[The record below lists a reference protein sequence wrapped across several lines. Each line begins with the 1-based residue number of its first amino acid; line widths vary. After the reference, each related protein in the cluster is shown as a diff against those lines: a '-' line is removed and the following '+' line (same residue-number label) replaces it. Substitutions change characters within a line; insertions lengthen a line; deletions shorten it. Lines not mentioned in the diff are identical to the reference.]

1 LSATREQ
8 TVAAVDLGSNSFHMV
23 VAQVADGELRIVD
36 RLRETVR
43 LGAGLDRDKRL
54 TDPAIVAALDCLQRF
69 GERVRGLPPGSVR
82 AVGTNTLR
90 QARNS
95 TSFLRRAADALGH
108 RIEVISGFEEAR
120 LIHLGVAS
128 GLAGDAQRLV
138 VDIGGGSTELIIGRG
153 LTPLQ
158 MESLHM
164 GCVSMSLAH
173 FPEGKVGRK
182 AWRHAVLAARRELE
196 PHEASYRAR
205 GWSEALGA
213 SGSVRA
219 VGDVAR
225 AASWSNGA
233 ITRDVLA
240 RIEER
245 LLEAGEVAK
254 AGLPDLSEDRRPVFA
269 GGVAILT
276 GLFDALGLE
285 RLQVAS
291 GALREGLLFDLVG
304 RLGGQSDIRAAT
316 VRGLSTRF
324 GVDGTHAA
332 RVADSA
338 AALLAQVAEPW
349 GLQAPPHALLLGWA
363 AELHEVGI
371 SIAHSQY
378 QKHGA
383 YLLEHGDL
391 AGFSR
396 DEQSILAA
404 LVRVHRR
411 KFPKDTFE
419 KLPPPWDRKARRLAV
434 ILRAAVL
441 LNRARSATAPA
452 TPRAEAFA
460 ESFRL
465 TFLEGELDG
474 HPLLR
479 ADLEEEE
486 AYLAAAGFEFRHG

>member
-1 LSATREQ
+1 MSPTREQ

-54 TDPAIVAALDCLQRF
+54 TDTAAAAALGCLQRF
-69 GERVRGLPPGSVR
+69 GDRVRDLPPGSVR

-95 TSFLRRAADALGH
+95 ASFLRRAAGALGH

-138 VDIGGGSTELIIGRG
+138 IDIGGGSTELIIGRG
-153 LTPLQ
+153 LEPLQ

-164 GCVSMSLAH
+164 GCVSMSLTH
-173 FPEGKVGRK
+173 FPDGKVGRK

-225 AASWSNGA
+225 AAGWSNGA

-240 RIEER
+240 RIEDR
-245 LLEAGEVAK
+245 LLEAGEVGK
-254 AGLPDLSEDRRPVFA
+254 AALPGLSEDRRPVFV

-276 GLFDALGLE
+276 GLFEALGLE

-304 RLGGQSDIRAAT
+304 RLGRTDVRAAT
-316 VRGLSTRF
+316 VRGMASRY
-324 GVDGTHAA
+324 GVDPAHAA
-332 RVADSA
+332 RVEASA
-338 AALLAQVAEPW
+338 RALLAQVIEPW
-349 GLQAPPHALLLGWA
+349 GLQAPPHGQLLGWA
-363 AELHEVGI
+363 AQLHEVGI
-371 SIAHSQY
+371 AVSHSQY

-396 DEQSILAA
+396 DEQSVLAA

-411 KFPKDTFE
+411 KFPKDAFE
-419 KLPPPWDRKARRLAV
+419 RLPAPWDRKARRLAV
-434 ILRAAVL
+434 ILRVAVL
-441 LNRARSATAPA
+441 LNRARSAQAP
-452 TPRAEAFA
+452 TLPRAEAFA

-465 TFLEGELDG
+465 GFTDGQLDQ

-479 ADLEEEE
+479 ADLEEE
-486 AYLAAAGFEFRHG
+486 AGYLAAAGIEFRFG

>member
-1 LSATREQ
+1 MSAPREQ

-23 VAQVADGELRIVD
+23 VAQVAEGELRIVD

-54 TDPAIVAALDCLQRF
+54 TEAAATAALDCLQRF
-69 GERVRGLPPGSVR
+69 GDRVRDLPPGSVR

-95 TSFLRRAADALGH
+95 AAFLRRAAVALGH

-138 VDIGGGSTELIIGRG
+138 VDVGGGSTELIVGRG
-153 LTPLQ
+153 LEPLR

-173 FPEGKVGRK
+173 FAEGKVGRK
-182 AWRHAVLAARRELE
+182 SWRRAVLAARQELE
-196 PHEASYRAR
+196 PHEASYRR
-205 GWSEALGA
+205 LGWSEAVGA

-225 AASWSNGA
+225 AAGWSNGA

-240 RIEER
+240 RVEAR

-254 AGLPDLSEDRRPVFA
+254 ADLPGLSEDRRPVFA
-269 GGVAILT
+269 GGTAILA
-276 GLFDALGLE
+276 GLFESLGLD

-304 RLGGQSDIRAAT
+304 RMGASDARAAT
-316 VRGLSTRF
+316 VRGLLARH
-324 GVDGTHAA
+324 GVDAVHAE
-332 RVADSA
+332 RVAASA
-338 AALLAQVAEPW
+338 RALLAQVVEPW
-349 GLQAPPHALLLGWA
+349 GLQAPPHGQLLGWA
-363 AELHEVGI
+363 AMLHEVGI
-371 SIAHSQY
+371 SVAHSQY

-411 KFPKDTFE
+411 KFPKDAFE
-419 KLPPPWDRKARRLAV
+419 RLPSPWDRKARRLAV
-434 ILRAAVL
+434 VLRAAVL
-441 LNRARSATAPA
+441 LNRSRSAEPPA
-452 TPRAEAFA
+452 QPRAEAFA

-465 TFLEGELDG
+465 SFPAGTLDQ

-479 ADLEEEE
+479 ADLEEEA
-486 AYLAAAGFEFRHG
+486 AYLAAAGFEFRFA

>member
-1 LSATREQ
+1 MSAVREQ

-23 VAQVADGELRIVD
+23 VAQVTDGELRIVD

-54 TDPAIVAALDCLQRF
+54 TDAASASALGCLQRF
-69 GERVRGLPPGSVR
+69 GERVRDLPPGSVR

-95 TSFLRRAADALGH
+95 TAFLRRAAEALGH
-108 RIEVISGFEEAR
+108 RIEIISGLEEAR
-120 LIHLGVAS
+120 LIHLGVAA

-138 VDIGGGSTELIIGRG
+138 IDIGGGSTELIIGRG
-153 LTPLQ
+153 LTPLR
-158 MESLHM
+158 MESLHL

-173 FPEGKVGRK
+173 FAEGKVGRK

-196 PHEASYRAR
+196 PHEASYRAS

-219 VGDVAR
+219 VGEVAR
-225 AASWSNGA
+225 AANWSNGA

-245 LLEAGEVAK
+245 LLEAGDVAK
-254 AGLPDLSEDRRPVFA
+254 AGLPDLSEDRRPVFT

-291 GALREGLLFDLVG
+291 GAPREGLLFDLVG
-304 RLGGQSDIRAAT
+304 RLGGLSDVRAAT
-316 VRGLSTRF
+316 VGGLSTRL
-324 GVDGTHAA
+324 GVDGVHAA

-349 GLQAPPHALLLGWA
+349 GLQAPPHAQLLGWA
-363 AELHEVGI
+363 AALHEVGI

-396 DEQSILAA
+396 DEQSVLAA

-411 KFPKDTFE
+411 KFPKDAFE

-441 LNRARSATAPA
+441 LNRARSASAPA
-452 TPRAEAFA
+452 TPRVEAFA

-465 TFLEGELDG
+465 TFPDGALER

-479 ADLEEEE
+479 ADLEEEG
-486 AYLAAAGFEFRHG
+486 AYLAAAGFEFRFG